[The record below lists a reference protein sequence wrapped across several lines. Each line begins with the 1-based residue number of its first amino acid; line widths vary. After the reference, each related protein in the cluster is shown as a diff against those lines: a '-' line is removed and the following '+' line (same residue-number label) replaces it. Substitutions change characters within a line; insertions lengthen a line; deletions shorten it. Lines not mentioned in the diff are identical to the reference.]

1 MPHHLS
7 KPSAGSKSTG
17 VICNHRLYVH
27 VGGDCPRV
35 IRTRCL
41 VQRTGAISAFVGVR
55 RLLLR
60 NLHQQPMR
68 CMIWACWRLIDLLR
82 VGQEVVQPRMMEQVV
97 SCRDDIAQQYLM
109 QCVIQGFPD
118 ECHLRTLPALL
129 AALPELQ
136 AGVRVHL
143 ILASLLD
150 RLARCASS
158 SLPCLLKCH

>member
-1 MPHHLS
+1 MWDAAAQCAAAAHASHDL
-7 KPSAGSKSTG
+7 G
-17 VICNHRLYVH
+17 V
-27 VGGDCPRV
+27 
-35 IRTRCL
+35 L
-41 VQRTGAISAFVGVR
+41 VA
-55 RLLLR
+55 
-60 NLHQQPMR
+60 PP
-68 CMIWACWRLIDLLR
+68 LIVVPLW
-82 VGQEVVQPRMMEQVV
+82 GQEVVQPRMMEQVV

-150 RLARCASS
+150 RLARCA
-158 SLPCLLKCH
+158 

>member
-1 MPHHLS
+1 M
-7 KPSAGSKSTG
+7 
-17 VICNHRLYVH
+17 
-27 VGGDCPRV
+27 
-35 IRTRCL
+35 L
-41 VQRTGAISAFVGVR
+41 VA
-55 RLLLR
+55 LLT
-60 NLHQQPMR
+60 NL
-68 CMIWACWRLIDLLR
+68 WVVA
-82 VGQEVVQPRMMEQVV
+82 QEVVQPRMMEQVV

-150 RLARCASS
+150 RLARCARPFLLVFLLVRATGEILTRRPSS
-158 SLPCLLKCH
+158 IAWYIEAGACLVAL

>member
-1 MPHHLS
+1 
-7 KPSAGSKSTG
+7 
-17 VICNHRLYVH
+17 
-27 VGGDCPRV
+27 
-35 IRTRCL
+35 
-41 VQRTGAISAFVGVR
+41 
-55 RLLLR
+55 
-60 NLHQQPMR
+60 
-68 CMIWACWRLIDLLR
+68 
-82 VGQEVVQPRMMEQVV
+82 MMEQVV

-150 RLARCASS
+150 RLARCA
-158 SLPCLLKCH
+158 

>member
-1 MPHHLS
+1 MRSCDTAGACSAAAQYAAAAHALHDLGMLRKVPHDS
-7 KPSAGSKSTG
+7 SDFG
-17 VICNHRLYVH
+17 
-27 VGGDCPRV
+27 
-35 IRTRCL
+35 
-41 VQRTGAISAFVGVR
+41 
-55 RLLLR
+55 
-60 NLHQQPMR
+60 
-68 CMIWACWRLIDLLR
+68 
-82 VGQEVVQPRMMEQVV
+82 GQEVVQPRMMEQVV

-150 RLARCASS
+150 RLARCA
-158 SLPCLLKCH
+158 